1 MLFCKKGLAI
11 KKNYNQQKINLF
23 TSFLIVKN
31 FTKIQ
36 SFIALFCF
44 YSYSVSSQIEKPNDK
59 SIIQSSNKLNVLLII
74 ADDLNCD
81 LGAYKNLIVKTPNI
95 DRLAQRGVLFE
106 NAHNQYPLCG
116 PSRASFM
123 TGMYSNQT
131 KITKNNMNIRN
142 SIPDVITMGQRFR
155 QQGYQSIRI
164 GKMFHYDNPS
174 AIGTSGNDDIYS
186 WDQTVNPYG
195 RDKLEEYKINTLS
208 PRKYGGTLSWL
219 AADGN
224 DNEQTDGIAATEA
237 IKKLDDFVGKD
248 IPFFLAVGF
257 FRPHTPF
264 VAPKKYFDLY
274 NREQIDI
281 PEISSDYLTTLPDP
295 AVKSIRAKKN
305 QINLGK
311 AQAQEIKEAYYATIS
326 FVDAQVGRIL
336 DHLEAT
342 GLDKNTVIVF
352 TSDHGYHLGEH
363 GHWQKQTLFEN
374 ATRVP
379 LIIST
384 PALEN
389 KGVTSNSPVE
399 LIDIYPTLMDLTDI
413 TTPKHVVGRSLVP
426 IIENVNATVRESAL
440 TRWRKG
446 YSIKTTRY
454 RLTKWGVNGEFGYE
468 LYDHQNDKNELINLA
483 NNKKYKDIMDSL
495 KLMIEQRILDA
506 SIKPEGLGRQFEN
519 AKLMQ
524 KAKNITF
531 GDIHDINGEILH
543 FKNE

>member
-1 MLFCKKGLAI
+1 
-11 KKNYNQQKINLF
+11 
-23 TSFLIVKN
+23 
-31 FTKIQ
+31 
-36 SFIALFCF
+36 
-44 YSYSVSSQIEKPNDK
+44 
-59 SIIQSSNKLNVLLII
+59 
-74 ADDLNCD
+74 
-81 LGAYKNLIVKTPNI
+81 
-95 DRLAQRGVLFE
+95 
-106 NAHNQYPLCG
+106 
-116 PSRASFM
+116 
-123 TGMYSNQT
+123 
-131 KITKNNMNIRN
+131 MNIRN

-237 IKKLDDFVGKD
+237 IKKLDDLVGKD
-248 IPFFLAVGF
+248 MPFFLAVGF

-264 VAPKKYFDLY
+264 IAPKKYFDLY

-281 PEISSDYLTTLPDP
+281 PEISSEYLKTLPDP

-311 AQAQEIKEAYYATIS
+311 ARAQEIKEAYYATIS

-342 GLDKNTVIVF
+342 GLDKNTVVIF

-384 PALEN
+384 PGLEN

-413 TTPKHVVGRSLVP
+413 MTPKHVVGKSLVP

-440 TRWRKG
+440 TRWRQG

-468 LYDHQNDKNELINLA
+468 LYDHQKDKNELINLA